1 MTIKIVTDSTS
12 DLPPALASEH
22 GIEVV
27 PLNVHFAN
35 EVFKDGTEITPDQ
48 FFEKLIK
55 GPIHPTTSQPSIGEF
70 IDLYKKIAQKGDEIV
85 SIHISQILSGTYN
98 SALQASKNLEGEIN
112 IHVVD
117 SEQVSMSLGFSTIA
131 AAQTANQ
138 GGSVEEVISAAESTA
153 DRSRFVVLLDTLEY
167 LAKGGRI
174 GKAQSLL
181 GGLLKIRP
189 ILTVENGEIAPYG
202 KARSRKAGLSKLE
215 QAIRSFGD
223 IEEIYVMYSTDTKDA
238 EIVAEKV
245 SDLLPTGKTPMV
257 IRVGPV
263 IGTHAGPNLVAL
275 GCLTAV

>member
-1 MTIKIVTDSTS
+1 MTIRIVTDSTS

-70 IDLYKKIAQKGDEIV
+70 VDLYKKIAKKGDEIV

-98 SALQASKNLEGEIN
+98 SALQASKNLESEIN
-112 IHVVD
+112 IHVID

-181 GGLLKIRP
+181 GGL
-189 ILTVENGEIAPYG
+189 
-202 KARSRKAGLSKLE
+202 
-215 QAIRSFGD
+215 
-223 IEEIYVMYSTDTKDA
+223 
-238 EIVAEKV
+238 
-245 SDLLPTGKTPMV
+245 
-257 IRVGPV
+257 
-263 IGTHAGPNLVAL
+263 
-275 GCLTAV
+275 

>member
-12 DLPPALASEH
+12 ALPPALASEH

-117 SEQVSMSLGFSTIA
+117 SEQV
-131 AAQTANQ
+131 
-138 GGSVEEVISAAESTA
+138 AAEATA
-153 DRSRFVVLLDTLEY
+153 ERSRFVVLLDTLEY

-245 SDLLPTGKTPMV
+245 SDLLPAGKTPMV

-263 IGTHAGPNLVAL
+263 IGTHAGPDLVAL